1 MLSGAIEH
9 LSGDSTDPY
18 LENDLSTLTEATGVV
33 RYALAD
39 AVSFGSRF
47 STERQKEVTS
57 SGSDSR
63 AAISMYACHSSA
75 AHDRDAMTF
84 SYSVKVCD
92 SNGSCFGLNTPT
104 VLKELYSRLLCA
116 LQIF

>member
-1 MLSGAIEH
+1 
-9 LSGDSTDPY
+9 
-18 LENDLSTLTEATGVV
+18 
-33 RYALAD
+33 
-39 AVSFGSRF
+39 
-47 STERQKEVTS
+47 
-57 SGSDSR
+57 
-63 AAISMYACHSSA
+63 MYACHSSA